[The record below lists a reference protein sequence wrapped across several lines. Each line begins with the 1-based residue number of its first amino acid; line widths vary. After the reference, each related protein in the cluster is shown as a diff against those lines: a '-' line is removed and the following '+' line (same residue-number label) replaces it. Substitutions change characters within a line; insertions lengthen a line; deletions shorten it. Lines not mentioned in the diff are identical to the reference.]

1 MESVTKA
8 TVETLKI
15 LWENSSPF
23 QLVTVVVIL
32 LIAMRFKSTR
42 RFLVEMVEKSTGF
55 QVPSATFEEKAAEK
69 TRRIIKEAKKQN
81 DTITRCQGELARVAQ
96 SGCIVEKGMIKKWKG
111 IDSEEKFNE
120 IVTNVGE
127 MLGFP
132 EESVTEIRLTAF
144 SDSYDGRL
152 LDFDAKL
159 KDGGSIRLHT
169 GSYQVR
175 KTGENKNNK
184 FDLEI
189 AIGYIDMKEIVLRK
203 IPELKDQVATWG
215 AKGGDWNMF
224 LEYKAH
230 TVLANHYDSDI
241 NI

>member
-81 DTITRCQGELARVAQ
+81 DTITR
-96 SGCIVEKGMIKKWKG
+96 
-111 IDSEEKFNE
+111 
-120 IVTNVGE
+120 
-127 MLGFP
+127 
-132 EESVTEIRLTAF
+132 
-144 SDSYDGRL
+144 
-152 LDFDAKL
+152 
-159 KDGGSIRLHT
+159 
-169 GSYQVR
+169 
-175 KTGENKNNK
+175 
-184 FDLEI
+184 
-189 AIGYIDMKEIVLRK
+189 
-203 IPELKDQVATWG
+203 
-215 AKGGDWNMF
+215 
-224 LEYKAH
+224 
-230 TVLANHYDSDI
+230 
-241 NI
+241 